1 MPRLRAKDI
10 RELAWDDLAAKQYW
24 PFVGGYFVASLIYG
38 AIMVLAIVAL
48 VIAIAALR
56 LQGVPADEV
65 FRPEYFLPIA
75 VFSSIA
81 AVPILYGWGF
91 STWSFTCMAL
101 AAANRELRFEHCLS
115 GWGHGWKMCWTVLVV
130 MTYVSLWSLLLIVPG
145 ILKSLSYA
153 MTVYVQVEHPDW
165 TANQCID
172 ESCRLM
178 EGNRWRLFCLGVSFI
193 GWYLLLI
200 VASLVP
206 IAGNFSHYFL
216 MPYTLTA
223 ISRFYFEIK
232 REKDFGI

>member
-10 RELAWDDLAAKQYW
+10 RKLAWDDLAARQYW
-24 PFVGGYFVASLIYG
+24 PFVGGYVVASLIYG

-56 LQGVPADEV
+56 LQGASADEV

-91 STWSFTCMAL
+91 STWSITRMAL

-206 IAGNFSHYFL
+206 IAGNFAQYFL
-216 MPYTLTA
+216 MPYTLAA

>member
-1 MPRLRAKDI
+1 
-10 RELAWDDLAAKQYW
+10 
-24 PFVGGYFVASLIYG
+24 
-38 AIMVLAIVAL
+38 
-48 VIAIAALR
+48 
-56 LQGVPADEV
+56 
-65 FRPEYFLPIA
+65 
-75 VFSSIA
+75 
-81 AVPILYGWGF
+81 
-91 STWSFTCMAL
+91 
-101 AAANRELRFEHCLS
+101 
-115 GWGHGWKMCWTVLVV
+115 

-206 IAGNFSHYFL
+206 IAGNFAQYFL
-216 MPYTLTA
+216 MPYTLAA